1 MTPAFP
7 VRRGRRR
14 VIMAHMGLT
23 PAVAA
28 LGGTALGALATF
40 SSAWLIQRATTRR
53 ERENRVWDRRMAVYD
68 EVMIV
73 VRRLADLRETVLRT
87 GAFPERRAGET
98 GPADDMSPLLAR
110 LEIYGSDALLAA
122 CKRAFTAW
130 RRWNRAWAQWHTQ
143 RENNPRISDNDE
155 FWVAF
160 RETVRKSRK
169 ADRRVLALLRAEVHP
184 ERVTLVRK
192 LLARAK
198 RLTGSGSSGND
209 T

>member
-1 MTPAFP
+1 
-7 VRRGRRR
+7 
-14 VIMAHMGLT
+14 MGLT
-23 PAVAA
+23 PAEAA
-28 LGGTALGALATF
+28 LSGTALGALATS

-53 ERENRVWDRRMAVYD
+53 ERENRIWDRRMAVYD

-73 VRRLADLRETVLRT
+73 VRRMAGLRETVLRT

-110 LEIYGSDALLAA
+110 LEIYGSDALFGA

-130 RRWNRAWAQWHTQ
+130 RQWNLAWAKWRTQ

-155 FWVAF
+155 FWVEF
-160 RETVRKSRK
+160 KVTVRKSRK

-184 ERVTLVRK
+184 EKPTLWRK
-192 LLARAK
+192 LLVRAK
-198 RLTGSGSSGND
+198 SLKGFEVLKGFKVSNPFRRRSIGP
-209 T
+209 